1 MVSSIVELPPLSI
14 DDGDGSGSASTS
26 TTGKTIRQFRLT
38 LDGVT
43 VELSSLGASVTRV
56 LLPRDLPRWEQG
68 EEEEEEDDDASP
80 SSAEASGGH
89 DDVVLSYASP
99 EQQMRDRNRPFF
111 GAIVGRVANRIGD
124 GRFCLRQEAGP
135 GAAAT
140 PPETYKLERNDG
152 PNHLHGGS
160 DGFWNRIWDASIVDG
175 GAEVRFAL
183 VSPDG
188 DQGYPGGVE
197 VVASYS
203 LVRVLRG
210 DGMADAASSARGI
223 VGARLRLVM
232 RANLL
237 PGETRATPIC
247 MAGHSYFNLAGHSS
261 PSRILDHV
269 LRLPNCEKYTPL
281 DGTSI
286 PTREVRSVVDRDDD
300 DDDGGAMDFREGRD
314 LASALSM
321 YAMERVGLDC
331 AESARDVSGPR
342 QHACDYRY
350 VARVPECGGRQG
362 VNLVGNAPYG
372 FDHNYVIGGGDDG
385 EDEEGCTMMH
395 LAAILSHPPTRR
407 SLRIYTTAPGLQVY
421 TSNYLDGNT
430 PSPALCKDG
439 SRYRQW
445 QGVCLETQTYPD
457 SIFPD
462 DEVDG
467 RGDDDDDEFAR
478 GRCFVLRPGGGGYY
492 HAVDY
497 EFLMAVDFETEIFR
511 TK

>member
-1 MVSSIVELPPLSI
+1 MESSVVELPALSI

-26 TTGKTIRQFRLT
+26 TTGATIRQFRLT

-56 LLPRDLPRWEQG
+56 LLPRDLPRGEEG
-68 EEEEEEDDDASP
+68 EEEEEEEDDDDASP
-80 SSAEASGGH
+80 SSAEATGGR

-99 EQQMRDRNRPFF
+99 EQQLRDRNRPFF
-111 GAIVGRVANRIGD
+111 GAIVGRVANRIGG
-124 GRFCLRQEAGP
+124 GRFRLRQAGP
-135 GAAAT
+135 GATT
-140 PPETYKLERNDG
+140 PPETYELERNDG

-160 DGFWNRIWDASIVDG
+160 DGFWNRIWDASVVD

-203 LVRVLRG
+203 LVRVRG
-210 DGMADAASSARGI
+210 DGMADAPSVRGFI
-223 VGARLRLVM
+223 GARLRLVM

-247 MAGHSYFNLAGHSS
+247 LAGHSYFNLAGHSS

-269 LRLPNCEKYTPL
+269 LRMPNCENYTPL

-286 PTREVRSVVDRDDD
+286 PTREVRSVDR
-300 DDDGGAMDFREGRD
+300 DDDGGAMDFRDGRD

-321 YAMERVGLDC
+321 YATEMVGLDRT
-331 AESARDVSGPR
+331 ESARDVSGPP
-342 QHACDYRY
+342 HACDYLC
-350 VARVPECGGRQG
+350 VARVPDCGGRPG
-362 VNLVGNAPYG
+362 ANLVGNAPYG
-372 FDHNYVIGGGDDG
+372 FDHNYVIRGDEG
-385 EDEEGCTMMH
+385 EDDEGGTMH

-407 SLRIYTTAPGLQVY
+407 SLRVYTTAPGLQVY

-462 DEVDG
+462 DEVDE

-478 GRCFVLRPGGGGYY
+478 GRCFVLRPGGGRYY

-497 EFLMAVDFETEIFR
+497 EFLTAVGFGTDFFSN
-511 TK
+511 

>member
-1 MVSSIVELPPLSI
+1 MRSSIVELPPLSI
-14 DDGDGSGSASTS
+14 DDGDGDGSASAS
-26 TTGKTIRQFRLT
+26 TTGKIIRQFRLT

-43 VELSSLGASVTRV
+43 VELSSLGASVTRI
-56 LLPRDLPRWEQG
+56 LLPRDGICRR
-68 EEEEEEDDDASP
+68 EDDDASP
-80 SSAEASGGH
+80 SSAEATGVH

-99 EQQMRDRNRPFF
+99 EQQLRDRNRPFF

-124 GRFCLRQEAGP
+124 GRFRLRQGAGP
-135 GAAAT
+135 DGAAAT
-140 PPETYKLERNDG
+140 PPTETYELERNDG
-152 PNHLHGGS
+152 TNHLHGGS
-160 DGFWNRIWDASIVDG
+160 DGFWNRIWDASVVVDD

-188 DQGYPGGVE
+188 DRGYPGGVE

-203 LVRVLRG
+203 LVRVVRG
-210 DGMADAASSARGI
+210 DGTADTSSVRG
-223 VGARLRLVM
+223 VMGARLRLVM

-269 LRLPNCEKYTPL
+269 LRLPNCDKYTPL

-286 PTREVRSVVDRDDD
+286 PTREVRSVVDREYD

-321 YAMERVGLDC
+321 YATEKVGLDR
-331 AESARDVSGPR
+331 AESARDVSSGPR
-342 QHACDYRY
+342 NACEDYSY
-350 VARVPECGGRQG
+350 VARVPVCGGRPG
-362 VNLVGNAPYG
+362 ANLVGNAPYG
-372 FDHNYVIGGGDDG
+372 FDHNYVIGGEGDG
-385 EDEEGCTMMH
+385 EDDEGGSTMH

-430 PSPALCKDG
+430 PSPSLCKDG

-462 DEVDG
+462 DEVDE

-497 EFLMAVDFETEIFR
+497 EFLTAVDFGTESFSD
-511 TK
+511 

>member
-56 LLPRDLPRWEQG
+56 LLPRDLQRWEQG
-68 EEEEEEDDDASP
+68 EEEEEEEDDASP

-286 PTREVRSVVDRDDD
+286 PTREVRSVGRLGAATTRVRLPLRGEGPGMRGEAGSEPRRECAVRFRSQLRHRGGGRWGRRRRLHDD
-300 DDDGGAMDFREGRD
+300 APRRD
-314 LASALSM
+314 L
-321 YAMERVGLDC
+321 
-331 AESARDVSGPR
+331 
-342 QHACDYRY
+342 
-350 VARVPECGGRQG
+350 
-362 VNLVGNAPYG
+362 
-372 FDHNYVIGGGDDG
+372 I
-385 EDEEGCTMMH
+385 
-395 LAAILSHPPTRR
+395 
-407 SLRIYTTAPGLQVY
+407 
-421 TSNYLDGNT
+421 
-430 PSPALCKDG
+430 PSPDTTLPSYLHDRAGTAGLH
-439 SRYRQW
+439 
-445 QGVCLETQTYPD
+445 L
-457 SIFPD
+457 
-462 DEVDG
+462 
-467 RGDDDDDEFAR
+467 
-478 GRCFVLRPGGGGYY
+478 
-492 HAVDY
+492 
-497 EFLMAVDFETEIFR
+497 
-511 TK
+511 